1 MAYKISNNQQDAFL
15 ETEKLSLSGAGDD
28 KQLGSPNSTSVTSK
42 LYIKASSSA
51 QTQNSSGTLDR
62 QVVLRRIRQ
71 HKCLKKVQNTFQAL
85 LPQAASHQGWLEQ
98 DDVFTSP

>member
-1 MAYKISNNQQDAFL
+1 MAYRISKNQQDAFL
-15 ETEKLSLSGAGDD
+15 ETEKLSLSAAGDD
-28 KQLGSPNSTSVTSK
+28 KLGSTNTSVTNK

-51 QTQNSSGTLDR
+51 QAQHSSGTLDR
-62 QVVLRRIRQ
+62 EVVLRRIRQ

>member
-1 MAYKISNNQQDAFL
+1 MAYSISKNQQQAFS
-15 ETEKLSLSGAGDD
+15 ETEKHSLSEGRDD
-28 KQLGSPNSTSVTSK
+28 NLGSTNSSVTSH

-51 QTQNSSGTLDR
+51 QTQPSSGTLDK

-85 LPQAASHQGWLEQ
+85 LPQASSHQGWLEQ
-98 DDVFTSP
+98 DDVFSSP